1 MLTQFVRRSGGMPVH
16 DNDNPLDHA
25 MFVLQS
31 EGTAKWSAHYL
42 AEVLSAENKPRKNSE
57 KTMHATGTYKADAQ
71 FAVSEVTQFFI
82 LFRRMSHIFFVDEQ
96 QFLELLIPGCIT
108 NVVLGAAFYNFPLN
122 LYTGQVVSIG
132 ISGLSMFL
140 LSGCVL
146 IIPSERNL
154 AIREFRNGAYSVR
167 AFWFARC
174 AVAVVTVSTF
184 APIFTCA
191 WYPLVQ
197 FSAEFRILRHVFF
210 SSYLCACVFAVMA
223 NIIGVLA
230 QTRLRA
236 AQFCDPFVLTAM
248 LFTGTVVTKR
258 FFKVFIKAMY
268 YATPISYATENA
280 VTALFEF
287 KGQEGI
293 DTLAYFGFHPE
304 NRARNYFA
312 LNFLLVASIIGGL
325 PVAYSAM
332 ASTSTL
338 SSTIS

>member
-1 MLTQFVRRSGGMPVH
+1 MPVQ

-42 AEVLSAENKPRKNSE
+42 AELLSAENMRRKNSE
-57 KTMHATGTYKADAQ
+57 RPADATHNYKIDTQ
-71 FAVSEVTQFFI
+71 FAVSEVAQFSI
-82 LFRRMSHIFFVDEQ
+82 LFRRMSHVFFIDEE
-96 QFLELLIPGCIT
+96 QFLNLLVPGCIT
-108 NVVLGAAFYNFPLN
+108 NLVLGAAFYNFPLN

-146 IIPSERNL
+146 TIPSERNL
-154 AIREFRNGAYSVR
+154 AIREFRNGTFSVR

-174 AVAVVTVSTF
+174 AVALMTVSTF

-191 WYPLVQ
+191 WYPLVSL
-197 FSAEFRILRHVFF
+197 SAEFRIICHVFF
-210 SSYLCACVFAVMA
+210 SSYLCACVFTVVA
-223 NIIGVLA
+223 NIIGVVA

-236 AQFCDPFVLTAM
+236 AQVCDPFVLTAL
-248 LFTGTVVTKR
+248 LFSGTVVTKR
-258 FFKVFIKAMY
+258 FFKVFIKVLY

-287 KGQEGI
+287 KGQEGA

-304 NRARNYFA
+304 NRMRNYFA
-312 LNFLLVASIIGGL
+312 MNFLLIAAIIGGL
-325 PVAYSAM
+325 PVAYSAL
-332 ASTSTL
+332 ASKSAL
-338 SSTIS
+338 RYPMR